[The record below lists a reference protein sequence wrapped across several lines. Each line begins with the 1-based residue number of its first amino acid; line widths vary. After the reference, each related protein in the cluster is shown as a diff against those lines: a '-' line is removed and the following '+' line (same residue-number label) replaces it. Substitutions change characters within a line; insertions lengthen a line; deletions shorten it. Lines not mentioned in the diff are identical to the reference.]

1 MTIPKISQAANAA
14 AERYFDM
21 RKRVPHLADRS
32 LAEVIQGAIDAQKE
46 PLIAWIKQ
54 ESDYHNTCTFSVLGE
69 ICDGCRCERG
79 RK

>member
-46 PLIAWIKQ
+46 PLAEWIKQ
-54 ESDYHNTCTFSVLGE
+54 TADNHDICTYSLFGS
-69 ICDGCRCERG
+69 ICDGCRCEKG
-79 RK
+79 KK